1 MFSTLNKKIFIL
13 AGESSGDYIGSFL
26 MDGLQ
31 ERNNHN
37 LYFFG
42 VGGPLMQKK
51 GLKNKFDMNNLN
63 IIGFANSIYN
73 YKKLRNY
80 INLLV
85 ESIII
90 EKPKAVITIDS
101 KGFSLALAKKLK
113 NVFKNS
119 NYQCPLIHFVPPT
132 IWAYGESRAKKWY
145 QVHDGLFCLFKKEQD
160 IFKKFNIDCIYS
172 GNPFIEK
179 FLNEKKN
186 NINIEKIKSKFS
198 IDFKKNICLL
208 LPGSR
213 DSEIDYIL
221 PELIHLIK
229 YSKNKYKNLIWI
241 IPTTR
246 IQYPRILKFLEI
258 EKVIN
263 DVKVIILDEN
273 YEILNCAHLAIA
285 CSGTITL
292 ELVLFNVP
300 TIAVYKSDWLSAF
313 FGRLVV
319 DFKNVILPNFLI
331 SKELIPLLFQEK
343 CTSYYLEQI
352 LSIYLRTIDTKKE
365 TFKLASNKILFNMG
379 YEQEEKKINFS
390 KNSSKEILKI
400 IDNFYN

>member
-1 MFSTLNKKIFIL
+1 MSLTLNKKIFIL

-31 ERNNHN
+31 ERSNQK
-37 LYFFG
+37 LTFFG
-42 VGGPLMQKK
+42 VGGLLMQKK
-51 GLKNKFDMNNLN
+51 GLNNKFDMNNLN
-63 IIGFANSIYN
+63 IIGLVNSIYN

-80 INLLV
+80 LNLLV
-85 ESIII
+85 ELIII
-90 EKPKAVITIDS
+90 EKPQAVITIDS

-113 NVFKNS
+113 NVFKKS

-132 IWAYGESRAKKWY
+132 IWAYGDSRAKKWR

-160 IFKKFNIDCIYS
+160 IFKKFNIECIYS

-179 FLNEKKN
+179 FLKEKKN

-198 IDFKKNICLL
+198 IGLKQNICLL

-221 PELIHLIK
+221 PEFINLIK
-229 YSKNKYKNLIWI
+229 HSKNKYKNLVWVL
-241 IPTTR
+241 PTTS
-246 IQYPRILKFLEI
+246 IQYPRILKYLETEKSI
-258 EKVIN
+258 E

-292 ELVLFNVP
+292 ELVLFSIP

-313 FGRLVV
+313 FGRLIV

-331 SKELIPLLFQEK
+331 GKEVIPLLFQEK

-352 LSIYLRTIDTKKE
+352 LSIYLRSIVSKKE
-365 TFKLASNKILFNMG
+365 TFKLASNKILSNMD
-379 YEQEEKKINFS
+379 YEKEQKFNFS
-390 KNSSKEILKI
+390 QNSSKEILKI
-400 IDNFYN
+400 IENFNN

>member
-1 MFSTLNKKIFIL
+1 MSLILNKKIFIL

-31 ERNNHN
+31 ERSNQK
-37 LYFFG
+37 LTFFG
-42 VGGPLMQKK
+42 VGGLLMQKK
-51 GLKNKFDMNNLN
+51 GLNNKFDMNDLN
-63 IIGFANSIYN
+63 IIGLVNSIYN
-73 YKKLRNY
+73 YKKLRNH

-85 ESIII
+85 ELIMI
-90 EKPKAVITIDS
+90 EKPQVVITIDS

-113 NVFKNS
+113 NIFKKS

-132 IWAYGESRAKKWY
+132 IWAYGESRAKKWSK
-145 QVHDGLFCLFKKEQD
+145 VHDGLFCLFKKEQD
-160 IFKKFNIDCIYS
+160 IFKKFNIECIYS

-179 FLNEKKN
+179 FLKEKIN
-186 NINIEKIKSKFS
+186 NVNIEKIKLKLS
-198 IDFKKNICLL
+198 IGLKKNICLL

-221 PELIHLIK
+221 PEFINLIK
-229 YSKNKYKNLIWI
+229 CSKNTYKNLVWI
-241 IPTTR
+241 LPTTKL
-246 IQYPRILKFLEI
+246 QYPRIIKFLEK
-258 EKVIN
+258 EKN
-263 DVKVIILDEN
+263 TDDVKVIILDEN
-273 YEILNCAHLAIA
+273 YEILKCAHLAIA

-313 FGRLVV
+313 FGRLIV

-331 SKELIPLLFQEK
+331 GKELIPLLFQEK
-343 CTSYYLEQI
+343 CTSYYLEKT
-352 LSIYLRTIDTKKE
+352 LSNYLRTIETKKE
-365 TFKLASNKILFNMG
+365 NFKLASNKILYNMD
-379 YEQEEKKINFS
+379 YIKQQKSFFS
-390 KNSSKEILKI
+390 RNSSKEIIQI

>member
-1 MFSTLNKKIFIL
+1 MSLTLNKKIFIL

-31 ERNNHN
+31 ERSNQKFT
-37 LYFFG
+37 FFG
-42 VGGPLMQKK
+42 VGGLLMQKK
-51 GLKNKFDMNNLN
+51 GLNNKFDMNNLN
-63 IIGFANSIYN
+63 IIGLVNSIYN

-85 ESIII
+85 ELIII
-90 EKPKAVITIDS
+90 EKPQAVITIDS

-113 NVFKNS
+113 NVFKKS

-132 IWAYGESRAKKWY
+132 IWAYGETRVKKWS

-160 IFKKFNIDCIYS
+160 IFKKFNIECIYS

-179 FLNEKKN
+179 FLQEKKN
-186 NINIEKIKSKFS
+186 NVNIEKIKSKLS
-198 IDFKKNICLL
+198 IGFKKNICLL

-221 PELIHLIK
+221 PEFINLIK
-229 YSKNKYKNLIWI
+229 HSKNKYKNLVWI

-246 IQYPRILKFLEI
+246 IQYPRIIKCLEI
-258 EKVIN
+258 EKVIEE
-263 DVKVIILDEN
+263 VKVIILDEN

-313 FGRLVV
+313 FGRLIV

-331 SKELIPLLFQEK
+331 GKEVIPLLFQEK
-343 CTSYYLEQI
+343 CTSYYLEKT
-352 LSIYLRTIDTKKE
+352 LSNYLRTIQTKKE
-365 TFKLASNKILFNMG
+365 TFKLASNKILSNMD
-379 YEQEEKKINFS
+379 YMKQQKSIFS
-390 KNSSKEILKI
+390 RNSSKEIIKI

>member
-1 MFSTLNKKIFIL
+1 MSLTLNKKIFIL

-31 ERNNHN
+31 ERSNQK
-37 LYFFG
+37 LTFFG
-42 VGGPLMQKK
+42 VGGLLMQKK
-51 GLKNKFDMNNLN
+51 GLNNKFDMNNLN
-63 IIGFANSIYN
+63 IIGLVNSIYN

-85 ESIII
+85 ELIII
-90 EKPKAVITIDS
+90 EKPQAVITIDS

-113 NVFKNS
+113 NVFKKS

-132 IWAYGESRAKKWY
+132 IWAYGDSRAKKWR

-160 IFKKFNIDCIYS
+160 IFKKFNIECIYS

-179 FLNEKKN
+179 FLQEKKN
-186 NINIEKIKSKFS
+186 NVNIEKIKSKLS
-198 IDFKKNICLL
+198 IGFKKNICLL

-221 PELIHLIK
+221 PEFINLIK
-229 YSKNKYKNLIWI
+229 HSKNKYKNLVWI

-246 IQYPRILKFLEI
+246 IQYPRIIKYLEI
-258 EKVIN
+258 EKVIEE
-263 DVKVIILDEN
+263 VKVIILDEN

-313 FGRLVV
+313 FGRLIV

-331 SKELIPLLFQEK
+331 GKEVIPLLFQEK
-343 CTSYYLEQI
+343 CTSYYLEKT
-352 LSIYLRTIDTKKE
+352 LSNYLRTIQTKKE
-365 TFKLASNKILFNMG
+365 TFKLASNKILSNMD
-379 YEQEEKKINFS
+379 YMKQQKSIFS
-390 KNSSKEILKI
+390 RNSSKEIIKI

>member
-1 MFSTLNKKIFIL
+1 MSLILDKKIFIL

-31 ERNNHN
+31 ERSNQK
-37 LYFFG
+37 LTFFG
-42 VGGPLMQKK
+42 VGGLLMKKK
-51 GLKNKFDMNNLN
+51 GLNNKIDMNDLN
-63 IIGFANSIYN
+63 IIGLVNSIYN

-85 ESIII
+85 ELIMI
-90 EKPKAVITIDS
+90 EKPQAVITIDS

-113 NVFKNS
+113 NVFKKS

-132 IWAYGESRAKKWY
+132 IWAYGESRAKKWSK
-145 QVHDGLFCLFKKEQD
+145 VHDGLFCLFKKEQD
-160 IFKKFNIDCIYS
+160 IFKKFNIECIYS

-179 FLNEKKN
+179 FLKEKIN
-186 NINIEKIKSKFS
+186 NVNIEKIKLKLS
-198 IDFKKNICLL
+198 IGFKKNICLL

-221 PELIHLIK
+221 PEFINLIK
-229 YSKNKYKNLIWI
+229 CSKNTYKNLVWI
-241 IPTTR
+241 LPTTKL
-246 IQYPRILKFLEI
+246 QYPRIIKFLEK
-258 EKVIN
+258 EKN
-263 DVKVIILDEN
+263 TDDVKVIILDEN
-273 YEILNCAHLAIA
+273 YEILKCAHLAIA

-313 FGRLVV
+313 FGRLIV

-331 SKELIPLLFQEK
+331 GKELIPLLFQEK
-343 CTSYYLEQI
+343 CTSYYLEQT
-352 LSIYLRTIDTKKE
+352 LSKYLRTIQTKKK
-365 TFKLASNKILFNMG
+365 TFKLASNKILSNMD
-379 YEQEEKKINFS
+379 YMKQQKSIFS
-390 KNSSKEILKI
+390 RNSSKEIIKI

>member
-1 MFSTLNKKIFIL
+1 MSLTLNKKIFIL

-31 ERNNHN
+31 ERSNQK
-37 LYFFG
+37 LTFFG
-42 VGGPLMQKK
+42 VGGLLMQKK
-51 GLKNKFDMNNLN
+51 GLNNKFDMNNLN
-63 IIGFANSIYN
+63 IIGLVNSIYN

-85 ESIII
+85 ELIII
-90 EKPKAVITIDS
+90 EKPQAVITIDS

-113 NVFKNS
+113 NVFKKS

-132 IWAYGESRAKKWY
+132 IWAYGDSRAKKWR

-160 IFKKFNIDCIYS
+160 IFKKFNIECIYS

-179 FLNEKKN
+179 FLKEKKN
-186 NINIEKIKSKFS
+186 NVNREKIKSKFS
-198 IDFKKNICLL
+198 IGLKQNICLL

-221 PELIHLIK
+221 PEFINLIK
-229 YSKNKYKNLIWI
+229 HSKNKYKNLVWI
-241 IPTTR
+241 LPTTR
-246 IQYPRILKFLEI
+246 IQHPRILKYLEI
-258 EKVIN
+258 ENVIE

-292 ELVLFNVP
+292 ELVLFNIP

-313 FGRLVV
+313 FGRLIV

-331 SKELIPLLFQEK
+331 GKEVIPLLFQEK

-352 LSIYLRTIDTKKE
+352 LSIYLRSIVSKKE
-365 TFKLASNKILFNMG
+365 TFKLASNKILSNMD
-379 YEQEEKKINFS
+379 YEKEQKFNFS
-390 KNSSKEILKI
+390 QNSSKEILKI
-400 IDNFYN
+400 IENFNN

>member
-1 MFSTLNKKIFIL
+1 MSLILNKKIFIL

-31 ERNNHN
+31 ERSNQK
-37 LYFFG
+37 LTFFG
-42 VGGPLMQKK
+42 VGGLLMQKK
-51 GLKNKFDMNNLN
+51 GLNNKFDMNDLN
-63 IIGFANSIYN
+63 IIGLVNSIYN

-85 ESIII
+85 ELIMI
-90 EKPKAVITIDS
+90 EKPQAVITIDS

-113 NVFKNS
+113 NVFKKS

-132 IWAYGESRAKKWY
+132 IWAYGESRAKKWSK
-145 QVHDGLFCLFKKEQD
+145 VHDGLFCLFKKEQD
-160 IFKKFNIDCIYS
+160 IFKKFNIECIYS

-179 FLNEKKN
+179 FLKEKIN
-186 NINIEKIKSKFS
+186 NVNIEKVKLKLS
-198 IDFKKNICLL
+198 IGFKKNICLL

-221 PELIHLIK
+221 PEFINLIK
-229 YSKNKYKNLIWI
+229 CSKNTYKNLVWI
-241 IPTTR
+241 LPTTKL
-246 IQYPRILKFLEI
+246 QYPRIIKFLEK
-258 EKVIN
+258 EKYTE

-273 YEILNCAHLAIA
+273 YDILKCAHLAIA

-313 FGRLVV
+313 FGRLIV

-331 SKELIPLLFQEK
+331 GKELIPLLFQEK
-343 CTSYYLEQI
+343 CTRWSLEQT
-352 LSIYLRTIDTKKE
+352 LSKYLKTIQTKKE
-365 TFKLASNKILFNMG
+365 TFKFASKKILSNMD
-379 YEQEEKKINFS
+379 YLKQQKTIFS
-390 KNSSKEILKI
+390 RNSSKEIIKI

>member
-1 MFSTLNKKIFIL
+1 MSLTLNKKIFIL

-31 ERNNHN
+31 ERSNQK
-37 LYFFG
+37 LTFFG
-42 VGGPLMQKK
+42 VGGLLMQKK
-51 GLKNKFDMNNLN
+51 GLNNKFDMNNLN
-63 IIGFANSIYN
+63 IIGLVNSIYN

-85 ESIII
+85 ELIII
-90 EKPKAVITIDS
+90 EKPQAVITIDS

-113 NVFKNS
+113 NVFKKS

-132 IWAYGESRAKKWY
+132 IWAYGESRAKKWR

-160 IFKKFNIDCIYS
+160 IFKKFNIECIYS

-179 FLNEKKN
+179 FLKEKKN
-186 NINIEKIKSKFS
+186 NVNIEKIKSKLS
-198 IDFKKNICLL
+198 IGFKKNICLL

-221 PELIHLIK
+221 PEFINLIK
-229 YSKNKYKNLIWI
+229 HSKNKYKNLVWI

-246 IQYPRILKFLEI
+246 IQYPRIIKYLEI
-258 EKVIN
+258 EKVIEE
-263 DVKVIILDEN
+263 VKVIILDEN

-313 FGRLVV
+313 FGRLIV

-331 SKELIPLLFQEK
+331 GKEVIPLLFQEK
-343 CTSYYLEQI
+343 CTSYYLEKT
-352 LSIYLRTIDTKKE
+352 LSNYLRTIQTKKE
-365 TFKLASNKILFNMG
+365 TFKLASNKILSNMD
-379 YEQEEKKINFS
+379 YIKQQKSIFS
-390 KNSSKEILKI
+390 RNSSKEIIKI

>member
-1 MFSTLNKKIFIL
+1 MSLILNKKIFIL

-31 ERNNHN
+31 ERSNQK
-37 LYFFG
+37 LTFFG
-42 VGGPLMQKK
+42 VGGLLMQKK
-51 GLKNKFDMNNLN
+51 GLNNKFDMNDLN
-63 IIGFANSIYN
+63 IIGLVNSIYN
-73 YKKLRNY
+73 YKKLRNH

-85 ESIII
+85 ELIMI
-90 EKPKAVITIDS
+90 EKPQAVITIDS

-113 NVFKNS
+113 NVFKKS

-132 IWAYGESRAKKWY
+132 IWAYGESRAKKWSK
-145 QVHDGLFCLFKKEQD
+145 VHDGLFCLFKKEQD
-160 IFKKFNIDCIYS
+160 IFKKFNIECIYS

-179 FLNEKKN
+179 FLKEKIN
-186 NINIEKIKSKFS
+186 NVNIEKIKLKLS
-198 IDFKKNICLL
+198 IGFKKNICLL

-221 PELIHLIK
+221 PEFINLIK
-229 YSKNKYKNLIWI
+229 YSKNIYKNLVWI
-241 IPTTR
+241 LPTTKL
-246 IQYPRILKFLEI
+246 QYPRIIKFLQE
-258 EKVIN
+258 EKN
-263 DVKVIILDEN
+263 TDDVKVIILDEN
-273 YEILNCAHLAIA
+273 YEILKCAHLAIA

-313 FGRLVV
+313 FGRLIV

-331 SKELIPLLFQEK
+331 GKELIPLLFQEK
-343 CTSYYLEQI
+343 CTSHYLEKT
-352 LSIYLRTIDTKKE
+352 LSNYLRTIQTKKE
-365 TFKLASNKILFNMG
+365 TFKLASNKILSNMD
-379 YEQEEKKINFS
+379 YKKNQKGIFS
-390 KNSSKEILKI
+390 RNSSKEIIKI

>member
-1 MFSTLNKKIFIL
+1 MSLTLNKKIFIL

-31 ERNNHN
+31 ERSNQK
-37 LYFFG
+37 LTFFG
-42 VGGPLMQKK
+42 VGGLLMQKK
-51 GLKNKFDMNNLN
+51 GLNNKFDMNNLN
-63 IIGFANSIYN
+63 IIGLVNSIYN

-85 ESIII
+85 ELIII
-90 EKPKAVITIDS
+90 EKPQAVITIDS

-113 NVFKNS
+113 NVFKKS
-119 NYQCPLIHFVPPT
+119 NFQCPLIHFVPPT
-132 IWAYGESRAKKWY
+132 IWAYGESRAKKWR

-160 IFKKFNIDCIYS
+160 IFKKFNIECIYS

-179 FLNEKKN
+179 FLKEKKN
-186 NINIEKIKSKFS
+186 NVNIEKIKSKLS
-198 IDFKKNICLL
+198 IGFKKNICLL

-221 PELIHLIK
+221 PEFINLIK
-229 YSKNKYKNLIWI
+229 HSKNKYKNLVWI
-241 IPTTR
+241 LPTTR
-246 IQYPRILKFLEI
+246 IQYPRILKYLET
-258 EKVIN
+258 EKFIG

-313 FGRLVV
+313 FGRLIV

-331 SKELIPLLFQEK
+331 GKEVIPLLFQEK
-343 CTSYYLEQI
+343 CTSYYLEKT
-352 LSIYLRTIDTKKE
+352 LSNYLRTIQTKKE
-365 TFKLASNKILFNMG
+365 AFKIASNKILSNMD
-379 YEQEEKKINFS
+379 YIKQQKSIFS
-390 KNSSKEILKI
+390 RNSSKEIIKI

>member
-1 MFSTLNKKIFIL
+1 MSLSPNIKIFIL

-31 ERNNHN
+31 DRNNKK
-37 LYFFG
+37 LTFFG

-63 IIGFANSIYN
+63 IIGLANSIYN

-80 INLLV
+80 LNLLV
-85 ESIII
+85 ELIMI
-90 EKPKAVITIDS
+90 EKPQAVITIDS

-113 NVFKNS
+113 KIFIKS
-119 NYQCPLIHFVPPT
+119 NYKCPLIHFVPPT
-132 IWAYGESRAKKWY
+132 IWAYGESRAKKWSEI
-145 QVHDGLFCLFKKEQD
+145 HDGLFCLFKKEQD
-160 IFKKFNIDCIYS
+160 LFKKFNIECIYS

-179 FLNEKKN
+179 FLKEKKN
-186 NINIEKIKSKFS
+186 NINIEKIKKKFS
-198 IDFKKNICLL
+198 INIKKNICLL

-221 PELIHLIK
+221 PEFINLIK
-229 YSKNKYKNLIWI
+229 HSKNKYKNLVWVL
-241 IPTTR
+241 PTTSLQHLR
-246 IQYPRILKFLEI
+246 VIKFLET
-258 EKVIN
+258 EKVID

-313 FGRLVV
+313 FGRLIV

-331 SKELIPLLFQEK
+331 GKELVPLLFQEK
-343 CTSYYLEQI
+343 CKSYYLEQI
-352 LSIYLRTIDTKKE
+352 LSIYLKTIVIKKE
-365 TFKLASNKILFNMG
+365 IFKDASNKILYNMD
-379 YEQEEKKINFS
+379 YDNEQKFNFS
-390 KNSSKEILKI
+390 QNSSKEILKI
-400 IDNFYN
+400 IDDFYN